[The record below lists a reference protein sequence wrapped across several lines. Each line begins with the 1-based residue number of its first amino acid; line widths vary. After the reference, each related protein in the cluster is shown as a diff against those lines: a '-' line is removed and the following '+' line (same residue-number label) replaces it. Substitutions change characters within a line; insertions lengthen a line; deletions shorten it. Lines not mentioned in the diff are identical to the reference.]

1 MIVSFGMLLA
11 SLAALLAFLLA
22 FSFVRQPHVPAN
34 KTYHNPVLPHTE
46 VAISLIRF
54 DQ

>member
-22 FSFVRQPHVPAN
+22 FSFVRQAHAAEN
-34 KTYHNPVLPHTE
+34 KTYHNPVLPPTD
-46 VAISLIRF
+46 VVISLTRF

>member
-1 MIVSFGMLLA
+1 MIVPFCMLLP
-11 SLAALLAFLLA
+11 SLIVLLA

-34 KTYHNPVLPHTE
+34 KTYHNPVLPHTD

>member
-11 SLAALLAFLLA
+11 SLAALLAFLA
-22 FSFVRQPHVPAN
+22 FFFVRQPHVPAN
-34 KTYHNPVLPHTE
+34 KTYHNPVLYRID
-46 VAISLIRF
+46 VAISFTRF